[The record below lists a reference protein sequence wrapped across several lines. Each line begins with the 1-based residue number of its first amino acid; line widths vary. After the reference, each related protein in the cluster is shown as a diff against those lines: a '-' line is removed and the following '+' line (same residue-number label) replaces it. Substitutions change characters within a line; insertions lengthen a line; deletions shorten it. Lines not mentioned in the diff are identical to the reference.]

1 MCGRSWSPAV
11 PPRGQEHG
19 GNVPVVADVEDDVVD
34 SFEREGLAM
43 FVLQHKRDILAV
55 SPGVAPLSA
64 RVHVLI

>member
-1 MCGRSWSPAV
+1 MGGPGVQLSPPEDKSMAGTSLLS
-11 PPRGQEHG
+11 PK
-19 GNVPVVADVEDDVVD
+19 DDVVD
-34 SFEREGLAM
+34 SFDREGLAM